1 MGVFFWYLKIKKM
14 SLDGSLDVA
23 QLHKGDQM
31 QAQKDLQS
39 EHTNYNR
46 V

>member
-1 MGVFFWYLKIKKM
+1 M
-14 SLDGSLDVA
+14 SLEGSLDVVH
-23 QLHKGDQM
+23 LHKGAQM

-39 EHTNYNR
+39 EHTNYR